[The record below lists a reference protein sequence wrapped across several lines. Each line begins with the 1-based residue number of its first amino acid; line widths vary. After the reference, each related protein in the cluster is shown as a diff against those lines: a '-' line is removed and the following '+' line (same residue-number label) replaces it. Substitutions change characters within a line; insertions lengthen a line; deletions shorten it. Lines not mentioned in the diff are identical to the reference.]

1 MVQLYPWVSVPSTN
15 SYWVASSSQ
24 VLCRV
29 HRHSWEPAGHAVPGP
44 VEFTVGQGFVPG
56 GSAVWNL
63 PAGQEDAGDVG
74 SIPGWGRSPGGGH
87 SNPFQYS
94 CWDNP
99 MDRGTWWAIVHGVTR
114 SWSDAMTQLSTSR
127 HWGLSTLSLPFS
139 CSVLGYIFWDLIIYV
154 KAFMVISIKY
164 LHKQPITKGTI
175 LCSSLPRCHCQPDA
189 ARWEFSIPLVEC
201 WRP

>member
-1 MVQLYPWVSVPSTN
+1 MVQLSPWVSVPSTN
-15 SYWVASSSQ
+15 SYRVASSSQ

-87 SNPFQYS
+87 SSPFQYS

-114 SWSDAMTQLSTSR
+114 SWSDAT
-127 HWGLSTLSLPFS
+127 
-139 CSVLGYIFWDLIIYV
+139 
-154 KAFMVISIKY
+154 
-164 LHKQPITKGTI
+164 
-175 LCSSLPRCHCQPDA
+175 DA
-189 ARWEFSIPLVEC
+189 AKHEQALGFVNSVITIFLFSAWLHLL
-201 WRP
+201 RPYYLCEGFYGDKH